1 MSLCARDR
9 SSTGIA
15 PSRPPPLQSNSPR
28 HDVRECPRARLPEPH
43 NRFAPFAPSFRLY
56 LISLKADQWRRAHRS
71 PSGRISISTTT
82 NRIGRCATTVG
93 CRERAGWDK
102 RMGTSEW
109 GQANGTMSHVPGHF
123 FWSTHGAPAPHTG
136 HRYPTRARTKRE
148 HAPDEPAR
156 CGSIGRAR
164 GASGRSGSNDTRTLT
179 HV

>member
-9 SSTGIA
+9 ISTGIA
-15 PSRPPPLQSNSPR
+15 PSTPPPLQSNSPR

-82 NRIGRCATTVG
+82 NRIGRCAATVG
-93 CRERAGWDK
+93 RRETAEWDN

-109 GQANGTMSHVPGHF
+109 DNVPRSGTLLLEHTRRSGTP
-123 FWSTHGAPAPHTG
+123 HGPPLPDPRADQ
-136 HRYPTRARTKRE
+136 TRARPGRTRAMRK
-148 HAPDEPAR
+148 H
-156 CGSIGRAR
+156 RAR
-164 GASGRSGSNDTRTLT
+164 SGRKRKERKQRHANPDPRLKR
-179 HV
+179 